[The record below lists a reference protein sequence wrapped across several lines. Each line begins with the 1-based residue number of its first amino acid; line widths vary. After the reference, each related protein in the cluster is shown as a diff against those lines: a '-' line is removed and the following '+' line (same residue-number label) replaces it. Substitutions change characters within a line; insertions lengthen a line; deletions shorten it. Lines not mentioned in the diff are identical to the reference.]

1 MTAARRQRDGAAEN
15 PVTYGSIGG
24 TQAVDLL
31 QYPPRGFKPLERT
44 VRLGSGE
51 GRWDSSK
58 ASLLSWGIQR
68 GAGLQVVDIDLG
80 TGEQYAGIRYH
91 DDGTPAGMRESGGA
105 ESVYNEAGE
114 PQISNGMTAVLR
126 SHVGPFTVDAP
137 VRVVYV
143 IDDERRVGFAYGT
156 LKGHPASG
164 EEAFILEHRDDDSVW
179 LTVRSF
185 SRPASFGWSLLAPIY
200 GRVRKGLVSRY
211 LRALHPIN
219 AAAAD

>member
-1 MTAARRQRDGAAEN
+1 MTAARRQRAGAAVN

-24 TQAVDLL
+24 TQAADLM
-31 QYPPRGFKPLERT
+31 QYPPRGYRPLERT
-44 VRLGSGE
+44 VRIGSGE
-51 GRWDSSK
+51 PRWESSK
-58 ASLLSWGIQR
+58 AALLSWGIQR

-80 TGEQYAGIRYH
+80 TGEQYAGIRYN
-91 DDGTPAGMRESGGA
+91 DDGTPAGMRETGGA

-126 SHVGPFTVDAP
+126 SRVGPLTIDAP

-143 IDDERRVGFAYGT
+143 IDEERRVGFAYGT

-164 EEAFILEHRDDDSVW
+164 EEAFVLEHREDDSVW
-179 LTVRSF
+179 LSVRSF
-185 SRPASFGWSLLAPIY
+185 SRSSSFGWALLAPISR
-200 GRVRKGLVSRY
+200 RVRKGLVARY

-219 AAAAD
+219 AAD

>member
-1 MTAARRQRDGAAEN
+1 VTAARRQREGAATH
-15 PVTYGSIGG
+15 PVTYGAIGA

-31 QYPPRGFKPLERT
+31 QYPPHGYKPVERT
-44 VRLGSGE
+44 VRLGSGAE
-51 GRWDSSK
+51 RWETSK
-58 ASLLSWGIQR
+58 AALFSWGVQR
-68 GAGLQVVDIDLG
+68 GAGLEVVDIDLG
-80 TGEQYAGIRYH
+80 TGEQYTGIRFN
-91 DDGTPAGMRESGGA
+91 DDGTPAGMRGA
-105 ESVYNEAGE
+105 AAAEAVYNEAGE
-114 PQISNGMTAVLR
+114 PQISNGMTATLR
-126 SHVGPFTVDAP
+126 SKIGPLTIDSP

-185 SRPASFGWSLLAPIY
+185 SKPASFGWTLLSPVSS
-200 GRVRKGLVSRY
+200 RVRANITTRY

-219 AAAAD
+219 AA